1 MVKVGCYVVVK
12 EGIHDRDLPPL
23 RRDGLVVG
31 QVAHDQW
38 QVLFSNAKAL
48 KFHESQLEV
57 LSGPGE

>member
-1 MVKVGCYVVVK
+1 MVRIGCYVVIKSGV
-12 EGIHDRDLPPL
+12 HDDDIPEN

-31 QVAHDQW
+31 QVGRDQW

-57 LSGPGE
+57 LSAPGR